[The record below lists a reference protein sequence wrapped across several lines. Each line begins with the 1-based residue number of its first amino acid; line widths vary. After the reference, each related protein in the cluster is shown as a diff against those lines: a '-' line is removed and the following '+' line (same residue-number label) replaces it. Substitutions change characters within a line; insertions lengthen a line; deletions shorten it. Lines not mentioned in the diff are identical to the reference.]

1 MAERPQLWT
10 RSFVCICIANF
21 MLFFAFYLLLP
32 IIPLYLISEFHTSKS
47 VVGMVLSCYTVAALM
62 VRPYSGYILDKFK
75 RKPIYL
81 GAYLA
86 FVFIFIGYAEAAF
99 LSMFI
104 TLRILHGLAY
114 GLVSTAGNTIVVDIM
129 PSERRGEGLG
139 YFGVANNIAMAIGPM
154 TSLFLVSH
162 YSYNTIF
169 YFSVGC
175 GLLGFIIASTIKT
188 PQKIRPKQLPEE
200 QPLHSYDRFLLVKGI
215 PAGLC
220 LLLLAVPYGIM
231 SSFIAIYGQEL
242 GITSGLGAFFSCM
255 AVGLISS
262 RLFAGKQVD
271 RGKLLKVIAV
281 GNLITLLAFF
291 WLSSLKIIAEYS
303 TQLSTISYFSIAIAL
318 GVGYGCLFPAYNTLF
333 VNLAP
338 HNRRATASSTY
349 LTSWDLGIGV
359 GLLVGGT
366 LADTQ
371 GGLALSFF
379 TGACAATIAII
390 LFKQWAAPHF
400 ERNKLR

>member
-32 IIPLYLISEFHTSKS
+32 IIPLYLISEFQTSKS
-47 VVGMVLSCYTVAALM
+47 LVGMVLSCYTIAALM

-154 TSLFLVSH
+154 TSLFLVSRIYH
-162 YSYNTIF
+162 CQHHQDTSENT
-169 YFSVGC
+169 
-175 GLLGFIIASTIKT
+175 
-188 PQKIRPKQLPEE
+188 P
-200 QPLHSYDRFLLVKGI
+200 
-215 PAGLC
+215 
-220 LLLLAVPYGIM
+220 
-231 SSFIAIYGQEL
+231 
-242 GITSGLGAFFSCM
+242 
-255 AVGLISS
+255 
-262 RLFAGKQVD
+262 
-271 RGKLLKVIAV
+271 
-281 GNLITLLAFF
+281 
-291 WLSSLKIIAEYS
+291 
-303 TQLSTISYFSIAIAL
+303 
-318 GVGYGCLFPAYNTLF
+318 
-333 VNLAP
+333 
-338 HNRRATASSTY
+338 
-349 LTSWDLGIGV
+349 
-359 GLLVGGT
+359 
-366 LADTQ
+366 
-371 GGLALSFF
+371 
-379 TGACAATIAII
+379 
-390 LFKQWAAPHF
+390 
-400 ERNKLR
+400 

>member
-62 VRPYSGYILDKFK
+62 VRPYSGFILDKFK

-169 YFSVGC
+169 YFSVGF
-175 GLLGFIIASTIKT
+175 GMIGFIIASTIKT
-188 PQKIRPKQLPEE
+188 PQKIRPKQLSEE
-200 QPLHSYDRFLLVKGI
+200 QPLHSYDRFFLVKGLR
-215 PAGLC
+215 AGLC
-220 LLLLAVPYGIM
+220 LLLLAIPYGM
-231 SSFIAIYGQEL
+231 TTSYIAIYGREL
-242 GITSGLGAFFSCM
+242 GIESGQGIFFSLM
-255 AVGLISS
+255 AVGLIAS
-262 RLFAGKQVD
+262 RLFS
-271 RGKLLKVIAV
+271 GKLVDKGLITKVISV
-281 GNLITLLAFF
+281 GSIICCVGFYI
-291 WLSSLKIIAEYS
+291 LSSLSWVHEFWETAGLAGFFIVA
-303 TQLSTISYFSIAIAL
+303 TML
-318 GVGYGCLFPAYNTLF
+318 GVGYGMMFPAYNTLF

-349 LTSWDLGIGV
+349 LTSWDVGIGI
-359 GLLVGGT
+359 GLVLGGKI
-366 LADTQ
+366 ADTS
-371 GGLALSFF
+371 GGLPMSYF
-379 TGACAATIAII
+379 TGALAVTVAAI
-390 LFKQWAAPHF
+390 LFAKVAGPHF
-400 ERNKLR
+400 NLNKLR